1 MQAWDFHQITFP
13 LSGEAREAGLGP
25 STEVSWVSSDE
36 GYQEFLSVG
45 LAAYNNL
52 PRRAQPLASWGGEL
66 GRGRRLWYVSGKLPT
81 NPELSSP
88 QPNQGPDSLANAS

>member
-1 MQAWDFHQITFP
+1 MSLLPNHFP
-13 LSGEAREAGLGP
+13 PSGEAREAGLGP
-25 STEVSWVSSDE
+25 STEVSQVSSDE
-36 GYQEFLSVG
+36 YQEFISAG
-45 LAAYNNL
+45 LAAHSNL

-88 QPNQGPDSLANAS
+88 QPNQRPDSSANMS